1 MPTHT
6 INGFKGKEA
15 NPLTIPPII
24 GVMVSGVY
32 WRNPVTNETLEPLQ
46 TLCSFPHSE
55 QRQKIKR
62 SNPQVPRTH
71 STSKKEKVN
80 IYNYIQLFQNV
91 NKINKI
97 HALSYRKTT
106 QTHCTLIFLCC
117 GSQHGAHSFWGNA
130 QETACDSGDSGSI
143 PETNTG

>member
-6 INGFKGKEA
+6 INGFKAKVA
-15 NPLTIPPII
+15 NPLTTPPIT
-24 GVMVSGVY
+24 GVMASGVY
-32 WRNPVTNETLEPLQ
+32 WRNPVTNGTLGSLQ

-62 SNPQVPRTH
+62 SHLPVPRTH

-91 NKINKI
+91 NKINKT

-106 QTHCTLIFLCC
+106 QSYCTVILLCC
-117 GSQHGAHSFWGNA
+117 GSQHGVHSIWGNP

-143 PETNTG
+143 PGTNTG